1 MVYSV
6 RTDRPIISTKPLKT
20 KRVEGEHSK
29 KVREFMDNH
38 KVSINTN
45 ANGDIIVNV
54 KDNWYDQSIW
64 V

>member
-6 RTDRPIISTKPLKT
+6 RTDRPIISIKPLKT

-29 KVREFMDNH
+29 KVRDFMDSH
-38 KVSINTN
+38 KVSINTS

-54 KDNWYDQSIW
+54 KEN
-64 V
+64 

>member
-54 KDNWYDQSIW
+54 KEN
-64 V
+64 

>member
-1 MVYSV
+1 MVYSI
-6 RTDRPIISTKPLKT
+6 RSDRPIVSKKPLKT

-38 KVSINTN
+38 KVSVFTDED
-45 ANGDIIVNV
+45 GKVVVNV
-54 KDNWYDQSIW
+54 KE